1 MRKKVLVTGGGGL
14 VGSSIERL
22 SPDYEYDFVFTTR
35 KDGDLCIERDVKNIF
50 LKYQPDYVIH
60 TAAKVGGIGG
70 NLAAQADFFYQN
82 LLMNAYVIHHAAASG
97 VEKFFAFTSVC
108 VFPDGK
114 EMKENNMH
122 AGPPFQDN
130 FAYAHAKRM
139 VDVQI
144 RAYKDQYKVKNYC
157 SVIPGN
163 IFGENDLFNLESGH
177 VIPSLIHKLYKAKH
191 NNEVFNIWGDGSA
204 IREFL
209 YVDDISRIIL
219 ELLEREDIP
228 ERLLVSGEKQ
238 HSIKDI
244 VETLCEVSNFE
255 GEVSYDVSKPKGQ
268 AARKSN
274 LNLLRSI
281 FPDFEFT
288 DIKDSLSKTY
298 DWFEENHPHV
308 RQ

>member
-22 SPDYEYDFVFTTR
+22 APDYEYDFIFTTR
-35 KDGDLCIERDVKNIF
+35 KDGDLCSESDVKNLLF
-50 LKYQPDYVIH
+50 KYKPNYVIH
-60 TAAKVGGIGG
+60 SAAKVGGIAG

-82 LLMNAYVIHHAAASG
+82 LLMNAYMIHHSAVNN

-114 EMKENNMH
+114 EMEENNMH

-177 VIPSLIHKLYKAKH
+177 VIPSLIHKLYIAKH
-191 NNEVFNIWGDGSA
+191 NNEAFNIWGDGSA

-209 YVDDISRIIL
+209 YVDDISKIIL
-219 ELLEREDIP
+219 DLLGKEDIP
-228 ERLLVSGEKQ
+228 ERILISGEKQ
-238 HSIKDI
+238 YSIKDI
-244 VETLCEVSNFE
+244 VETLCEVSNFK
-255 GEVSYDVSKPKGQ
+255 GEVLYDTSKPKGQ

-274 LNLLRSI
+274 LTLLKSL
-281 FPDFEFT
+281 FPDFKFT
-288 DIKDSLSKTY
+288 NLKESLKKSY
-298 DWFEENHPHV
+298 EWFEENYPSV
-308 RQ
+308 RL